1 MITDS
6 FDNKCEAII
15 SPKIEKAGRLFEN
28 EMKEKVFS
36 IERCNTGIGNYVFI
50 VTAENNKYI
59 LRCSLEKDAYEN
71 TVYWLKELEVCDIPI
86 PKVIKYGQYEEYQYL
101 ILSYLPGEDI
111 GIIYKDL
118 RDSEKRQIAKEVVAI
133 QNKVS
138 AIKIQAPEDW
148 NWNSFADEML
158 GRAQELI
165 SKNGFFDISKVEE
178 VRNIQKELQPY
189 ISSINPIPYLD
200 DISTKNLLIENG
212 HVSGVI
218 DIDWMGLGDNITF
231 VAMTK
236 VALLNMNLD
245 TKYIDYLLEEMHLN
259 NEQSRAFIFYC
270 LLFCVDFMG
279 ERGTQYLDKVVPVN
293 QEIIDRLNSIYD
305 CFMRQCE
312 EL

>member
-1 MITDS
+1 M
-6 FDNKCEAII
+6 EII
-15 SPKIEKAGRLFEN
+15 KAGQLFEN
-28 EMKEKVFS
+28 VMKVKVFS

-50 VTAENNKYI
+50 VTADNNKYI

-71 TVYWLKELEVCDIPI
+71 TVYLLKELEVCDIPI
-86 PKVIKYGQYEEYQYL
+86 PKVIKYGQYEEYRYL
-101 ILSYLPGEDI
+101 ILSYLLGEDI
-111 GIIYKDL
+111 GKIYQDL

-138 AIKIQAPEDW
+138 ALKIQAPEDW
-148 NWNSFADEML
+148 NWKLFADEML
-158 GRAQELI
+158 GRAYELI
-165 SKNGFFDISKVEE
+165 SKNGYFDVSKVEE
-178 VRNIQKELQPY
+178 VSNILKEMQPY
-189 ISSINPIPYLD
+189 ISSVKPIPYLD

-218 DIDWMGLGDNITF
+218 DIDWMGFGDKLTF

-245 TKYIDYLLEEMHLN
+245 TNYVDYLLEEMRLN
-259 NEQSRAFIFYC
+259 SEQKRAFIFYC

-305 CFMRQCE
+305 CFMSQWKNSKKSLE
-312 EL
+312 D

>member
-1 MITDS
+1 M
-6 FDNKCEAII
+6 EII
-15 SPKIEKAGRLFEN
+15 KAGQLFEN
-28 EMKEKVFS
+28 VMKVKVFS

-71 TVYWLKELEVCDIPI
+71 TVYLLKELEVCDIPI
-86 PKVIKYGQYEEYQYL
+86 PKVIKYGQYDEYRYL
-101 ILSYLPGEDI
+101 ILSYLLGEDI
-111 GIIYKDL
+111 GKIYQDL

-138 AIKIQAPEDW
+138 ALKIQAPDDW

-158 GRAQELI
+158 GRAHELI
-165 SKNGFFDISKVEE
+165 SKNGFFDVSKVEE
-178 VRNIQKELQPY
+178 VSNILKEIQPY
-189 ISSINPIPYLD
+189 ISSVKPIPYLD

-218 DIDWMGLGDNITF
+218 DIDWMGFGDKLTF

-245 TKYIDYLLEEMHLN
+245 TNYVDYLLEEMSLN
-259 NEQSRAFIFYC
+259 SEQKRAFIFYC

-293 QEIIDRLNSIYD
+293 QEITDRLNSIYD
-305 CFMRQCE
+305 YFMSQWKN
-312 EL
+312 LKKQTM

>member
-1 MITDS
+1 M
-6 FDNKCEAII
+6 EII
-15 SPKIEKAGRLFEN
+15 KAGQLFEN
-28 EMKEKVFS
+28 VMKVKVFS

-71 TVYWLKELEVCDIPI
+71 TVYLLKELEVCDIPI
-86 PKVIKYGQYEEYQYL
+86 PKVIKYGQYDEYRYL
-101 ILSYLPGEDI
+101 ILSYLLGEDI
-111 GIIYKDL
+111 GKIYQDL

-138 AIKIQAPEDW
+138 ALKIQAPDDW

-158 GRAQELI
+158 GRAHELI
-165 SKNGFFDISKVEE
+165 SKNGYFDVSKVEE
-178 VRNIQKELQPY
+178 VSNILKEMQPY
-189 ISSINPIPYLD
+189 ISSVKPIPYLD

-218 DIDWMGLGDNITF
+218 DIDWMGFGDKLTF

-245 TKYIDYLLEEMHLN
+245 TNYVDYLLEEMSLN
-259 NEQSRAFIFYC
+259 SEQKRAFIFYC

-305 CFMRQCE
+305 YFMSQWKN
-312 EL
+312 LKKQTM

>member
-1 MITDS
+1 MRRLEHFVSKGAMEIDGFGTELAS
-6 FDNKCEAII
+6 RLCSEGFI
-15 SPKIEKAGRLFEN
+15 SEVSDI
-28 EMKEKVFS
+28 
-36 IERCNTGIGNYVFI
+36 
-50 VTAENNKYI
+50 
-59 LRCSLEKDAYEN
+59 YE
-71 TVYWLKELEVCDIPI
+71 LH
-86 PKVIKYGQYEEYQYL
+86 
-101 ILSYLPGEDI
+101 
-111 GIIYKDL
+111 
-118 RDSEKRQIAKEVVAI
+118 
-133 QNKVS
+133 
-138 AIKIQAPEDW
+138 
-148 NWNSFADEML
+148 

-305 CFMRQCE
+305 CFMRQYE

>member
-1 MITDS
+1 M
-6 FDNKCEAII
+6 EII
-15 SPKIEKAGRLFEN
+15 KAGQLFEN
-28 EMKEKVFS
+28 VMKVKVFS

-71 TVYWLKELEVCDIPI
+71 TVYLLKELEVCDIPI
-86 PKVIKYGQYEEYQYL
+86 PKDIKYGQYDEYRYL
-101 ILSYLPGEDI
+101 ILSYLLGEDI
-111 GIIYKDL
+111 GKIYQDL

-138 AIKIQAPEDW
+138 ALKIQAPDDW

-158 GRAQELI
+158 GRAHELI
-165 SKNGFFDISKVEE
+165 SKNGFFDVSKVEE
-178 VRNIQKELQPY
+178 VSNILKEIQPY
-189 ISSINPIPYLD
+189 ISSVKPIPYLD

-218 DIDWMGLGDNITF
+218 DIDWMGFGDKLTF
-231 VAMTK
+231 VAMTE

-245 TKYIDYLLEEMHLN
+245 TNYVDYLLEEMSLN
-259 NEQSRAFIFYC
+259 SEQKRAFIFYC

-293 QEIIDRLNSIYD
+293 QEITDRLNSIYD
-305 CFMRQCE
+305 YFMSQWKN
-312 EL
+312 LKKQMM

>member
-1 MITDS
+1 M
-6 FDNKCEAII
+6 EII
-15 SPKIEKAGRLFEN
+15 KAGQLFEN
-28 EMKEKVFS
+28 VMKVKVFS

-71 TVYWLKELEVCDIPI
+71 TVYLLKELEVCDIPI
-86 PKVIKYGQYEEYQYL
+86 PKVIKYGQYDEYRYL
-101 ILSYLPGEDI
+101 ILSYLLGEDI
-111 GIIYKDL
+111 GKIYQDL

-138 AIKIQAPEDW
+138 ALKIQAPDDW

-158 GRAQELI
+158 GRAHELI
-165 SKNGFFDISKVEE
+165 SKNGFFDVSKVEE
-178 VRNIQKELQPY
+178 VSNILKEMQPY
-189 ISSINPIPYLD
+189 ISSVKPIPYLD

-212 HVSGVI
+212 HVSDVI
-218 DIDWMGLGDNITF
+218 DIDWMGFGDKLTF

-245 TKYIDYLLEEMHLN
+245 TNYVDYLLEEMSLN
-259 NEQSRAFIFYC
+259 SEQKRAFIFYC

-305 CFMRQCE
+305 YFMSQWKN
-312 EL
+312 LKKQTM

>member
-1 MITDS
+1 M
-6 FDNKCEAII
+6 EII
-15 SPKIEKAGRLFEN
+15 KAGQLFEN
-28 EMKEKVFS
+28 VMKVKVFS

-71 TVYWLKELEVCDIPI
+71 TVYLLKELEVCDIPI
-86 PKVIKYGQYEEYQYL
+86 PKVIKYGQYDEYRYL
-101 ILSYLPGEDI
+101 ILSYLLGEDI
-111 GIIYKDL
+111 GKIYQDL

-138 AIKIQAPEDW
+138 ALKIQAPDDW

-158 GRAQELI
+158 GRAHELI
-165 SKNGFFDISKVEE
+165 SKNGFFDVSKVEE
-178 VRNIQKELQPY
+178 VSNILKEIQPY
-189 ISSINPIPYLD
+189 ISSVKPIPYLD

-218 DIDWMGLGDNITF
+218 DIDWMGFGDKLTF

-245 TKYIDYLLEEMHLN
+245 TNYVDYLLEEMSLN
-259 NEQSRAFIFYC
+259 SEQKRAFIFYC

-305 CFMRQCE
+305 YFMSQWKN
-312 EL
+312 LKKQTM

>member
-1 MITDS
+1 M
-6 FDNKCEAII
+6 EII
-15 SPKIEKAGRLFEN
+15 KAGQLFEN
-28 EMKEKVFS
+28 VMKVKVFS

-50 VTAENNKYI
+50 VTAENKKYI

-71 TVYWLKELEVCDIPI
+71 TVYLLKELEVCDIPI
-86 PKVIKYGQYEEYQYL
+86 PKVIKYGQYDGYRYL
-101 ILSYLPGEDI
+101 ILSYLLGEDI
-111 GIIYKDL
+111 GIIYQDL

-138 AIKIQAPEDW
+138 ALKIQAPDDW

-158 GRAQELI
+158 GRAYELI
-165 SKNGFFDISKVEE
+165 SKNGFFDVSKVEE
-178 VRNIQKELQPY
+178 VSNILKEMQPY
-189 ISSINPIPYLD
+189 ISSVKPIPYLD

-218 DIDWMGLGDNITF
+218 DIDWMGFGDKLTF

-245 TKYIDYLLEEMHLN
+245 TNYVDYLLEEMHLN
-259 NEQSRAFIFYC
+259 SEQKRAFIFYC

-279 ERGTQYLDKVVPVN
+279 ERGTQYLDKVVLVN

-305 CFMRQCE
+305 CFMNQWKNLKKSLE
-312 EL
+312 G

>member
-1 MITDS
+1 MEI
-6 FDNKCEAII
+6 K
-15 SPKIEKAGRLFEN
+15 KAGRLFEN

-189 ISSINPIPYLD
+189 ISSVNPIPYLD

-245 TKYIDYLLEEMHLN
+245 TKYVDYLLEEMHLN

-305 CFMRQCE
+305 CFMSRCE
-312 EL
+312 ELN

>member
-1 MITDS
+1 M
-6 FDNKCEAII
+6 EII
-15 SPKIEKAGRLFEN
+15 KADQLFEN
-28 EMKEKVFS
+28 VMKVKVFS

-71 TVYWLKELEVCDIPI
+71 TVYLLKELEVCDIPI
-86 PKVIKYGQYEEYQYL
+86 PKVIKYGQYEEYRYL
-101 ILSYLPGEDI
+101 ILSYLLGEDI
-111 GIIYKDL
+111 GNIYQDL

-138 AIKIQAPEDW
+138 ALKIQAPDDW

-158 GRAQELI
+158 GRAHELI
-165 SKNGFFDISKVEE
+165 SKNGFFDVSKVEE
-178 VRNIQKELQPY
+178 VSNILKEMQPY
-189 ISSINPIPYLD
+189 ISSVKPIPYLD

-218 DIDWMGLGDNITF
+218 DIDWMGFGDKLTF
-231 VAMTK
+231 VAMTE
-236 VALLNMNLD
+236 VALLNMNLY
-245 TKYIDYLLEEMHLN
+245 TNYVDYLLEEMNLN
-259 NEQSRAFIFYC
+259 SEQKRAFIFYC

-305 CFMRQCE
+305 CFMNQWKYYKGVPF
-312 EL
+312 

>member
-1 MITDS
+1 M
-6 FDNKCEAII
+6 EII
-15 SPKIEKAGRLFEN
+15 KAGQLFEN
-28 EMKEKVFS
+28 VMKVKVFS

-71 TVYWLKELEVCDIPI
+71 TVYLLKELEVCDIPI
-86 PKVIKYGQYEEYQYL
+86 PKVIKYGQYEEYRYL
-101 ILSYLPGEDI
+101 ILSYLVGEDI
-111 GIIYKDL
+111 GKIYQDL

-138 AIKIQAPEDW
+138 ALKIQAPDDW

-158 GRAQELI
+158 GRAYELI
-165 SKNGFFDISKVEE
+165 SKNGFFDVSKVEK
-178 VRNIQKELQPY
+178 VSNILKEMQPY
-189 ISSINPIPYLD
+189 ISSVKPIPYLD
-200 DISTKNLLIENG
+200 DISTKNLLIEKG

-218 DIDWMGLGDNITF
+218 DIDWMGFGDKLTF

-245 TKYIDYLLEEMHLN
+245 TNYVDYLLEEMHLN
-259 NEQSRAFIFYC
+259 DEQMKAFIFYC

-305 CFMRQCE
+305 CFNSQWKDSKKSLE
-312 EL
+312 G

>member
-1 MITDS
+1 M
-6 FDNKCEAII
+6 EII
-15 SPKIEKAGRLFEN
+15 KAGQLFEN
-28 EMKEKVFS
+28 VMKVKVFS

-50 VTAENNKYI
+50 VTAENKKYI

-71 TVYWLKELEVCDIPI
+71 TVDLLKELEVCDIPI
-86 PKVIKYGQYEEYQYL
+86 PKVIKYGQYEEYRYL

-111 GIIYKDL
+111 GKIYQDL

-138 AIKIQAPEDW
+138 ALKIQAPDDW

-158 GRAQELI
+158 GRAYELI
-165 SKNGFFDISKVEE
+165 SKNGFFDVSKVEE
-178 VRNIQKELQPY
+178 VSNILKEIQPY
-189 ISSINPIPYLD
+189 ISSVKPIPYLD

-218 DIDWMGLGDNITF
+218 DIDWMGFGDKLTF

-245 TKYIDYLLEEMHLN
+245 TQYVDYLLEEMHLN
-259 NEQSRAFIFYC
+259 SEQKRAFIFYC

-305 CFMRQCE
+305 CYMSQWKNSKKSLE
-312 EL
+312 D

>member
-1 MITDS
+1 MEI
-6 FDNKCEAII
+6 K
-15 SPKIEKAGRLFEN
+15 KAGRLFEN

-50 VTAENNKYI
+50 VTDENNKYI

-111 GIIYKDL
+111 GNIYKDL

-165 SKNGFFDISKVEE
+165 SKNRFFDISKVEE
-178 VRNIQKELQPY
+178 VRNIQKELQQY
-189 ISSINPIPYLD
+189 ISSVKPIPYLD

-218 DIDWMGLGDNITF
+218 DIDWMGFGDNITF

-305 CFMRQCE
+305 CFMHQCE

>member
-1 MITDS
+1 M
-6 FDNKCEAII
+6 EII
-15 SPKIEKAGRLFEN
+15 KAGQLFEN
-28 EMKEKVFS
+28 VMKVKVFS

-71 TVYWLKELEVCDIPI
+71 TVYLLKELEVCEIPI
-86 PKVIKYGQYEEYQYL
+86 PKVIKYGQYDEYRYL
-101 ILSYLPGEDI
+101 ILSYLLGEDI
-111 GIIYKDL
+111 GNIYQDL

-138 AIKIQAPEDW
+138 ALKIQAPDDW

-158 GRAQELI
+158 GRAYELI
-165 SKNGFFDISKVEE
+165 SKNGYFDVSRVEE
-178 VRNIQKELQPY
+178 VSNILKEMQPY
-189 ISSINPIPYLD
+189 ISSVKPIPYLD

-218 DIDWMGLGDNITF
+218 DIDWMGFGDKLTF
-231 VAMTK
+231 VAMTE

-245 TKYIDYLLEEMHLN
+245 TNYVDYLLEEMNLN
-259 NEQSRAFIFYC
+259 SEQKRAFIFYC

-293 QEIIDRLNSIYD
+293 QEITDRLNSIYD
-305 CFMRQCE
+305 YFMSQWKN
-312 EL
+312 LKKQTM

>member
-1 MITDS
+1 M
-6 FDNKCEAII
+6 EII
-15 SPKIEKAGRLFEN
+15 KAGQLFEN
-28 EMKEKVFS
+28 EMKVKVFS

-71 TVYWLKELEVCDIPI
+71 TVYLLKELEVCDIPI
-86 PKVIKYGQYEEYQYL
+86 PKVIKYGQYDEYRYL
-101 ILSYLPGEDI
+101 ILSYLLGEDI
-111 GIIYKDL
+111 GKIYQDL

-138 AIKIQAPEDW
+138 ALKIEAPDDW

-158 GRAQELI
+158 GRAHELI
-165 SKNGFFDISKVEE
+165 SKNGFFDVSKVEE
-178 VRNIQKELQPY
+178 VSNILKEIQPY
-189 ISSINPIPYLD
+189 ISSVKPIPYLD

-218 DIDWMGLGDNITF
+218 DIDWMGFGDKLTF

-245 TKYIDYLLEEMHLN
+245 TNYVDYLLEEMSLN
-259 NEQSRAFIFYC
+259 SEQKRAFIFYC

-293 QEIIDRLNSIYD
+293 QEITDRLNSIYD
-305 CFMRQCE
+305 YFMSQWKNLKE
-312 EL
+312 K